1 MGADARVTIV
11 VACGA
16 FKGSLTAIE
25 ACHHA
30 AEGAR
35 RAHPDTDVVERP
47 VADGGGGSLEVMV
60 AGGARPVPV
69 TASGPTGQPV
79 ETSFAAIDPDTAFVE
94 MADACGLLRLP
105 DDTPAP
111 LEASSRGVG
120 EVILAALRSGRG
132 NIHLGIGGSA
142 STDGGTGMLSA
153 LGVRFLDAA
162 GEELPDGGGSLL
174 RLDRVDLDGLDPAVR
189 AARIL
194 VACDVDN
201 PLLGQLG
208 AARVYGPQKGAD
220 PEQVEELE
228 AGLSRLAEVLRNQGL
243 DVDPD
248 APGSGAAGGVGFTAR
263 ELLGASL
270 DPGFEVLGTLTGL
283 EDVVSAADLVVTGEG
298 RLDDQTMH
306 GKTPLGVAALCRSHA
321 VPVVAVCGRLDL
333 EADRVA
339 EAGFAAAAALT
350 EKEPDLAKSIANAG
364 PLLEEVAAD
373 VVSRILPARA

>member
-1 MGADARVTIV
+1 MRDDAPVTIV

-35 RAHPDTDVVERP
+35 RAHPDTDVLERP

-60 AGGARPVPV
+60 AGGARPFPV
-69 TASGPTGQPV
+69 TVSGPTGEKV
-79 ETSFAAIDPDTAFVE
+79 DTSFAAIDPDTAFVE
-94 MADACGLLRLP
+94 MADACGLLRLR
-105 DDTPAP
+105 DGQLRP

-120 EVILAALRSGRG
+120 EVLLVALRSGRG

-153 LGVRFLDAA
+153 LGVRFLDSS
-162 GEELPDGGGSLL
+162 GHELPDGGGALVN
-174 RLDRVDLDGLDPAVR
+174 LDRVDLDGLDPLVR
-189 AARIL
+189 ASRIL

-201 PLLGQLG
+201 PLLGPLG
-208 AARVYGPQKGAD
+208 AARVYGPQKGATG
-220 PEQVEELE
+220 EQTEALE
-228 AGLSRLAEVLRNQGL
+228 AGLSRLVDVLRNQGL
-243 DVDPD
+243 AVEPD
-248 APGSGAAGGVGFTAR
+248 TPGSGAAGGVGFAAR

-283 EDVVSAADLVVTGEG
+283 EDVLSAADLVVTGEG

-306 GKTPLGVAALCRSHA
+306 GKTPMGVAALCRSHG

-333 EADRVA
+333 EAHRVA

-350 EKEPDLAKSIANAG
+350 EKEPDLERSMANAG
-364 PLLEEVAAD
+364 PLVEEVAAE
-373 VVSRILPARA
+373 VISRVMP

>member
-1 MGADARVTIV
+1 MTIV

-16 FKGSLTAIE
+16 FKGSLTAVE

-35 RAHPDTDVVERP
+35 RAHPDTDVLERP

-60 AGGARPVPV
+60 AGGARTVPV
-69 TASGPTGQPV
+69 TASGPTGEPV

-105 DDTPAP
+105 GGEARP

-120 EVILAALRSGRG
+120 EVMLAALRSGRG

-142 STDGGTGMLSA
+142 STDGGAGMLAA
-153 LGVRFLDAA
+153 LGARFLDSS
-162 GEELPDGGGSLL
+162 GTELPDGGGALVN
-174 RLDRVDLDGLDPAVR
+174 LDRIDLDGLDPAVR

-201 PLLGQLG
+201 PLLGPLG
-208 AARVYGPQKGAD
+208 AARVYGPQKGAIPD
-220 PEQVEELE
+220 QLDELE
-228 AGLSRLAEVLRNQGL
+228 AGLTRLVRVLRAQGL

-248 APGSGAAGGVGFTAR
+248 APGSGAAGGVGFIAR

-283 EDVVSAADLVVTGEG
+283 EDVLSAADLVITGEG

-306 GKTPLGVAALCRSHA
+306 GKTPMGVAALCRSHA

-333 EADRVA
+333 GADRVA

-350 EKEPDLAKSIANAG
+350 EREPDLARSIANAG
-364 PLLEEVAAD
+364 PLLEEVAAE
-373 VVSRILPARA
+373 VVSRILP

>member
-1 MGADARVTIV
+1 MGDDAGVTIV

-16 FKGSLTAIE
+16 FKGSLTAVE

-35 RAHPDTDVVERP
+35 RAHPDVDVLERP

-60 AGGARPVPV
+60 ASGARTVAV
-69 TASGPTGQPV
+69 TVSGPTGEMV

-105 DDTPAP
+105 SGELRP

-120 EVILAALRSGRG
+120 EVLLAALRSGRG

-162 GEELPDGGGSLL
+162 GNELPDGGGALSE
-174 RLDRVDLDGLDPAVR
+174 LDRVDLDGLDPAVR
-189 AARIL
+189 ASRIL

-201 PLLGQLG
+201 PLLGPLG
-208 AARVYGPQKGAD
+208 AARVYGPQKGATA
-220 PEQVEELE
+220 EQVDDLE
-228 AGLSRLAEVLRNQGL
+228 AGLTRLVEVLRTQGL
-243 DVDPD
+243 NVDPD
-248 APGSGAAGGVGFTAR
+248 APGSGAAGGVGFAAR

-283 EDVVSAADLVVTGEG
+283 EDVVSAAELVVTGEG

-306 GKTPLGVAALCRSHA
+306 GKTPMGVAALCRTHA

-339 EAGFAAAAALT
+339 AAGFAAAAALI
-350 EKEPDLAKSIANAG
+350 EKEPDLARSMANAG
-364 PLLEEVAAD
+364 PLLEDVAAE
-373 VVSRILPARA
+373 VISRILP

>member
-1 MGADARVTIV
+1 MTIV

-16 FKGSLTAIE
+16 FKGSLTAVE

-35 RAHPDTDVVERP
+35 RAHPDSDVLERP

-60 AGGARPVPV
+60 AGGARTVPV
-69 TASGPTGQPV
+69 TVSGPTGESV
-79 ETSFAAIDPDTAFVE
+79 ATCFAAIDPDTAFVE

-105 DDTPAP
+105 DGRPRP
-111 LEASSRGVG
+111 LDASSRGVG
-120 EVILAALRSGRG
+120 EVMLAALRSGRG

-153 LGVRFLDAA
+153 LGVRFLDSSGA
-162 GEELPDGGGSLL
+162 ELPDGGGALVD
-174 RLDRVDLDGLDPAVR
+174 LDRVDLTGLDPAVR
-189 AARIL
+189 AARIR

-201 PLLGQLG
+201 PLLGPLG
-208 AARVYGPQKGAD
+208 AARVYGPQKGASAD
-220 PEQVEELE
+220 DVAALE
-228 AGLSRLAEVLRNQGL
+228 AGLARLVEVLRAQGL

-248 APGSGAAGGVGFTAR
+248 APGSGAAGGVGFAAR

-270 DPGFEVLGTLTGL
+270 DSGFEVLGTLTGL
-283 EDVVSAADLVVTGEG
+283 EDVLSAADLVVTGEG

-306 GKTPLGVAALCRSHA
+306 GKTPMGVAALCRSHG

-339 EAGFAAAAALT
+339 EAGFSAAAALT
-350 EKEPDLAKSIANAG
+350 EKEPDLARAMADAG
-364 PLLEEVAAD
+364 RLLEDVAAE
-373 VVSRILPARA
+373 VVARILP

>member
-1 MGADARVTIV
+1 MTIV

-16 FKGSLTAIE
+16 FKGSLTAVE

-35 RAHPDTDVVERP
+35 RAHPDVDVLERP

-60 AGGARPVPV
+60 ASGARTVAV
-69 TASGPTGQPV
+69 TVSGPTGEMV

-105 DDTPAP
+105 GGELRP

-120 EVILAALRSGRG
+120 EVLLAALRSGRG

-162 GEELPDGGGSLL
+162 GNELPDGGGALSE
-174 RLDRVDLDGLDPAVR
+174 LDRVDLDGLDPAVR
-189 AARIL
+189 ASRIL

-201 PLLGQLG
+201 PLLGPLG
-208 AARVYGPQKGAD
+208 AARVYGPQKGATA
-220 PEQVEELE
+220 EQVDDLE
-228 AGLSRLAEVLRNQGL
+228 AGLTRLVEVLRTQGL
-243 DVDPD
+243 NVDPD
-248 APGSGAAGGVGFTAR
+248 APGSGAAGGVGFAAR

-283 EDVVSAADLVVTGEG
+283 EDVVSAAELVVTGEG

-306 GKTPLGVAALCRSHA
+306 GKTPMGVAALCRTHA

-339 EAGFAAAAALT
+339 AAGFAAAAALT
-350 EKEPDLAKSIANAG
+350 EKEPDLARSMANAG
-364 PLLEEVAAD
+364 PLLEDVAAE
-373 VVSRILPARA
+373 VISRILP

>member
-1 MGADARVTIV
+1 MTIV

-35 RAHPDTDVVERP
+35 RAHPDADVVERP

-60 AGGARPVPV
+60 AGGARRVPV
-69 TASGPTGQPV
+69 TVAGPTGDAV
-79 ETSFAAIDPDTAFVE
+79 DTAYAAIDPDTAFVE

-105 DDTPAP
+105 GGTPRP
-111 LEASSRGVG
+111 VEASSRGVG
-120 EVILAALRSGRG
+120 EAILADLRSGRG

-153 LGVRFLDAA
+153 LGARFLDER
-162 GEELPDGGGSLL
+162 GDELPDGGGSLVH
-174 RLDRVDLDGLDPAVR
+174 LDSVDLSALDPAVR

-201 PLLGQLG
+201 PLLGPLG
-208 AARVYGPQKGAD
+208 AARVYAPQKGAT
-220 PEQVEELE
+220 PVEVGLLE
-228 AGLSRLAEVLRNQGL
+228 AGLTRLVEVLRGQGMA
-243 DVDPD
+243 VDPE

-270 DPGFEVLGTLTGL
+270 DPGFTVLGTLTGL
-283 EDVVSAADLVVTGEG
+283 EDVVSAADVVVTGEG

-333 EADRVA
+333 EAHRVA
-339 EAGFAAAAALT
+339 EAGFVAAAALT
-350 EKEPDLAKSIANAG
+350 EVEPDLEKSIANAG
-364 PLLEEVAAD
+364 PLLED
-373 VVSRILPARA
+373 VTAKVISRILP

>member
-1 MGADARVTIV
+1 MGNDAGVTIV

-35 RAHPDTDVVERP
+35 RAHPDTDVVVRP

-60 AGGARPVPV
+60 AGGAREVRV
-69 TASGPTGQPV
+69 TASGPTGEAV

-105 DDTPAP
+105 GGRMRP
-111 LEASSRGVG
+111 LESSSRGVG
-120 EVILAALRSGRG
+120 EVLLAALRSGRG

-142 STDGGTGMLSA
+142 STDGGSGMLSA
-153 LGVRFLDAA
+153 LGARFLDSS
-162 GEELPDGGGSLL
+162 GTELPDGGGALVN
-174 RLDRVDLDGLDPAVR
+174 LDRVDLDGIDPAVR
-189 AARIL
+189 ASRIL

-201 PLLGQLG
+201 PLLGPLG
-208 AARVYGPQKGAD
+208 AARVYGPQKGASAD
-220 PEQVEELE
+220 QIEALE
-228 AGLSRLAEVLRNQGL
+228 AGLARLVEVLRGQGL
-243 DVDPD
+243 EVDPD
-248 APGSGAAGGVGFTAR
+248 APGSGAAGGVGFAAR
-263 ELLGASL
+263 ELLDASL

-306 GKTPLGVAALCRSHA
+306 GKTPMGVAALCRSHA

-333 EADRVA
+333 GADRVA

-350 EKEPDLAKSIANAG
+350 EREPDLARSMANAG
-364 PLLEEVAAD
+364 ALLEDVAAE
-373 VVSRILPARA
+373 VVSRILP

>member
-1 MGADARVTIV
+1 MTIV
-11 VACGA
+11 MACGA

-60 AGGARPVPV
+60 AGGARRIPV
-69 TASGPTGQPV
+69 TVSGPTGRPV

-105 DDTPAP
+105 GGRMRP

-153 LGVRFLDAA
+153 LGARFLDSS
-162 GEELPDGGGSLL
+162 GVDLPDGGGALVH
-174 RLDRVDLDGLDPAVR
+174 LDRVELGGLDPAVR
-189 AARIL
+189 ASRIR

-201 PLLGQLG
+201 PLLGPLG
-208 AARVYGPQKGAD
+208 AARVYGPQKGALPREVD
-220 PEQVEELE
+220 DLE
-228 AGLSRLAEVLRNQGL
+228 AGLSRLVEVLRAQGL
-243 DVDPD
+243 DTDPD
-248 APGSGAAGGVGFTAR
+248 APGSGAAGGVGFAAR
-263 ELLGASL
+263 EVLGASL

-306 GKTPLGVAALCRSHA
+306 GKTPMGVAALCRSHA

-339 EAGFAAAAALT
+339 EAGFVAAAALT
-350 EKEPDLAKSIANAG
+350 EVEPDLARSMANAG
-364 PLLEEVAAD
+364 ALLEVVAAE
-373 VVSRILPARA
+373 VISRVLP

>member
-1 MGADARVTIV
+1 MGDDAGVTIV

-25 ACHHA
+25 SCHHA

-35 RAHPDTDVVERP
+35 RAHPDADVVERP

-69 TASGPTGQPV
+69 TASGPTGEKV

-105 DDTPAP
+105 DDIPRP

-120 EVILAALRSGRG
+120 EVMLEALRSGRG

-153 LGVRFLDAA
+153 LGVRFLDSD
-162 GEELPDGGGSLL
+162 GNELPDGGGSLL
-174 RLDRVDLDGLDPAVR
+174 HLDRVDLDGLDPAVR
-189 AARIL
+189 AARVL

-201 PLLGQLG
+201 PLLGPLG
-208 AARVYGPQKGAD
+208 AARVYGPQKGASPGEVD
-220 PEQVEELE
+220 ILE
-228 AGLSRLAEVLRNQGL
+228 AGLARLAEVLRAQGL

-248 APGSGAAGGVGFTAR
+248 APGSGAAGGVGFTVR

-306 GKTPLGVAALCRSHA
+306 GKTPLGVASLCRTHG

-333 EADRVA
+333 GAERVA

-350 EKEPDLAKSIANAG
+350 EVEPDLERSMADAG
-364 PLLEEVAAD
+364 PLLEGVAAD
-373 VVSRILPARA
+373 VISRILP

>member
-1 MGADARVTIV
+1 MGNDAGVTIV

-35 RAHPDTDVVERP
+35 RALPDADVVERP

-60 AGGARPVPV
+60 AGGARTVPV
-69 TASGPTGQPV
+69 TVSGPTGETI

-105 DDTPAP
+105 NGTPRP

-142 STDGGTGMLSA
+142 STDGGAGMLAA
-153 LGVRFLDAA
+153 LGARFLDAN
-162 GEELPDGGGSLL
+162 GDDLPDGGGALVH
-174 RLDRVDLDGLDPAVR
+174 LDRVDLSNLDPAVP
-189 AARIL
+189 ASRIR
-194 VACDVDN
+194 VASDVDN
-201 PLLGQLG
+201 PLLGPIG
-208 AARVYGPQKGAD
+208 AARMYGPQKGAS
-220 PEQVEELE
+220 PEQVETLD
-228 AGLSRLAEVLRNQGL
+228 AGLARLVEVLRNQGL
-243 DVDPD
+243 DVAPD
-248 APGSGAAGGVGFTAR
+248 APGSGAAGGVGFAAR
-263 ELLGASL
+263 ELLGATL
-270 DPGFEVLGTLTGL
+270 DQGFEVLGSLTGL
-283 EDVVSAADLVVTGEG
+283 EDVVSAADLVITGEG

-306 GKTPLGVAALCRSHA
+306 GKTPMGVAALCRTHG

-333 EADRVA
+333 RADRVSA
-339 EAGFAAAAALT
+339 AGFVAASALT
-350 EKEPDLAKSIANAG
+350 EKEPDLARSIANAG
-364 PLLEEVAAD
+364 PLLEDVTAD
-373 VVSRILPARA
+373 VVSRVLA

>member
-1 MGADARVTIV
+1 MTIV

-69 TASGPTGQPV
+69 TASGPTGDPV

-105 DDTPAP
+105 GDTPRP

-120 EVILAALRSGRG
+120 EVLLAALRSGRG

-153 LGVRFLDAA
+153 LGVRFLDADGA
-162 GEELPDGGGSLL
+162 ELPDGGGSLVQ
-174 RLDRVDLDGLDPAVR
+174 LDRVDLDGLDPAVR
-189 AARIL
+189 VARVL

-201 PLLGQLG
+201 PLLGPLG
-208 AARVYGPQKGAD
+208 AAEMPTTRGRNHVEHASGTRPRRVNTNPN
-220 PEQVEELE
+220 
-228 AGLSRLAEVLRNQGL
+228 LA
-243 DVDPD
+243 
-248 APGSGAAGGVGFTAR
+248 
-263 ELLGASL
+263 
-270 DPGFEVLGTLTGL
+270 
-283 EDVVSAADLVVTGEG
+283 VSAAMRTSVGKVMVTPTPAAEPLIAEMTGLVM
-298 RLDDQTMH
+298 R
-306 GKTPLGVAALCRSHA
+306 
-321 VPVVAVCGRLDL
+321 
-333 EADRVA
+333 
-339 EAGFAAAAALT
+339 
-350 EKEPDLAKSIANAG
+350 
-364 PLLEEVAAD
+364 
-373 VVSRILPARA
+373 

>member
-1 MGADARVTIV
+1 MTIV

-35 RAHPDTDVVERP
+35 RAYPDADVVERP

-60 AGGARPVPV
+60 AGGARQMPV
-69 TASGPTGQPV
+69 TVSGPTGDPV
-79 ETSFAAIDPDTAFVE
+79 ESSFAAIDPDTAFVE

-105 DDTPAP
+105 GGIPRPID
-111 LEASSRGVG
+111 ASSRGVG
-120 EVILAALRSGRG
+120 EAILAALRSGRG

-153 LGVRFLDAA
+153 LGARFLDAD
-162 GEELPDGGGSLL
+162 GRELPDGGGSLIHL
-174 RLDRVDLDGLDPAVR
+174 HSVDLDGLDPAVQ

-201 PLLGQLG
+201 PLLGPLG
-208 AARVYGPQKGAD
+208 AARVYAPQKGAT
-220 PEQVEELE
+220 PEEVDTLE
-228 AGLSRLAEVLRNQGL
+228 AGLTRLVEVLQNQGM
-243 DVDPD
+243 DVDPE
-248 APGSGAAGGVGFTAR
+248 AFGSGAAGGVGFTAR
-263 ELLGASL
+263 EVLDASL
-270 DPGFEVLGTLTGL
+270 DPGFTVLGTLTGL

-306 GKTPLGVAALCRSHA
+306 GKTPMGVAALCRTHA

-339 EAGFAAAAALT
+339 DAGFAAAAALT
-350 EKEPDLAKSIANAG
+350 EVEPDLERAMANAG
-364 PLLEEVAAD
+364 ALLEDVAAE
-373 VVSRILPARA
+373 VISRVLP

>member
-1 MGADARVTIV
+1 MTIV

-35 RAHPDTDVVERP
+35 RAHPDADVVERP

-69 TASGPTGQPV
+69 TASGPTGDPV

-105 DDTPAP
+105 GDTPRP

-120 EVILAALRSGRG
+120 EVLLAALRSGRG

-153 LGVRFLDAA
+153 LGVRFLDADGA
-162 GEELPDGGGSLL
+162 ELPDGGGSLVQ
-174 RLDRVDLDGLDPAVR
+174 LDRVDLDGLDPAVR
-189 AARIL
+189 VARVL

-201 PLLGQLG
+201 PLLGPLG
-208 AARVYGPQKGAD
+208 AARVYGPQKGATD
-220 PEQVEELE
+220 DEVETLE
-228 AGLSRLAEVLRNQGL
+228 AGLARLVEVLRAQGL

-270 DPGFEVLGTLTGL
+270 DPGFQVLGTLTGL

-306 GKTPLGVAALCRSHA
+306 GKTPLGVAALCRSHG

-339 EAGFAAAAALT
+339 DAGFAAAAALT
-350 EKEPDLAKSIANAG
+350 EVEPDIERSIANAG
-364 PLLEEVAAD
+364 PLLEGVAAE
-373 VVSRILPARA
+373 VISRVLP

>member
-1 MGADARVTIV
+1 MGDDAGVTIV

-35 RAHPDTDVVERP
+35 RAHPDADVVERP

-60 AGGARPVPV
+60 AGGARPVAV
-69 TASGPTGQPV
+69 TASGPTGDPV

-105 DDTPAP
+105 DDIPRP
-111 LEASSRGVG
+111 LDASSRGVG
-120 EVILAALRSGRG
+120 EVLLAALRSGRG

-153 LGVRFLDAA
+153 LGARFLDSD
-162 GEELPDGGGSLL
+162 GDELPDGGGSLL
-174 RLDRVDLDGLDPAVR
+174 RLDSVDLDGLDPAVR
-189 AARIL
+189 AARVL
-194 VACDVDN
+194 VACDDDN
-201 PLLGQLG
+201 PLLGPLG
-208 AARVYGPQKGAD
+208 AARVYGPQKGAT
-220 PEQVEELE
+220 PEEVEALE
-228 AGLSRLAEVLRNQGL
+228 AGLARLVEVLRAQGL

-248 APGSGAAGGVGFTAR
+248 APGSGAAGGVGFAAR

-270 DPGFEVLGTLTGL
+270 DPGFQVLGTLTGL

-339 EAGFAAAAALT
+339 DAGFAAAAALT
-350 EKEPDLAKSIANAG
+350 EVEPDLGRSMANAG
-364 PLLEEVAAD
+364 PLLEGVAAE
-373 VVSRILPARA
+373 VISRILP

>member
-1 MGADARVTIV
+1 MGDDAGVTIV

-60 AGGARPVPV
+60 AGGARPMPV
-69 TASGPTGQPV
+69 TASGPTGDPV

-105 DDTPAP
+105 GGVPRP

-120 EVILAALRSGRG
+120 EVMLEALRSGRG

-153 LGVRFLDAA
+153 LGVRFLDSD
-162 GEELPDGGGSLL
+162 GNELPDGGGAL
-174 RLDRVDLDGLDPAVR
+174 RRLATVDLDGLDPAVR
-189 AARIL
+189 AARVL

-201 PLLGQLG
+201 PLLGPLG
-208 AARVYGPQKGAD
+208 AARVYGPQKGASPD
-220 PEQVEELE
+220 QIDALE
-228 AGLSRLAEVLRNQGL
+228 AGLARLVEVLRNQGL

-248 APGSGAAGGVGFTAR
+248 APGSGAAGGVGFIAR

-306 GKTPLGVAALCRSHA
+306 GKTPLGVAALCRTHG

-339 EAGFAAAAALT
+339 AAGFVTAAALT
-350 EKEPDLAKSIANAG
+350 EKEPDIKRSIANAG
-364 PLLEEVAAD
+364 PLLEAVSAE
-373 VVSRILPARA
+373 VVSRVLP

>member
-1 MGADARVTIV
+1 MTIV

-35 RAHPDTDVVERP
+35 RAHPDADVVERP

-60 AGGARPVPV
+60 AGGARRVPV
-69 TASGPTGQPV
+69 TVAGPTGDAV
-79 ETSFAAIDPDTAFVE
+79 DTAYAAIDPDTAFVE

-105 DDTPAP
+105 GGTHRPV
-111 LEASSRGVG
+111 EASSRGVG
-120 EVILAALRSGRG
+120 EAILAALRSGRG

-153 LGVRFLDAA
+153 LGARFLDER
-162 GEELPDGGGSLL
+162 GDELPDGGGSLVH
-174 RLDRVDLDGLDPAVR
+174 LDSVDLSALDPAVR
-189 AARIL
+189 AARIF

-201 PLLGQLG
+201 PLLGPLG
-208 AARVYGPQKGAD
+208 AARVYAPQKGAT
-220 PEQVEELE
+220 PEEVDLLE
-228 AGLSRLAEVLRNQGL
+228 AGLTRLVEVLRGQ
-243 DVDPD
+243 DMAVDPE

-270 DPGFEVLGTLTGL
+270 DPGFTVLGTLTGL
-283 EDVVSAADLVVTGEG
+283 EDVVSAADVVVTGEG

-333 EADRVA
+333 EAHRVA
-339 EAGFAAAAALT
+339 EAGFVAAAALT
-350 EKEPDLAKSIANAG
+350 EVEPDLEKSIANAG
-364 PLLEEVAAD
+364 PLLEDVTAEVI
-373 VVSRILPARA
+373 SRILP

>member
-1 MGADARVTIV
+1 MGDDAGVTIV

-35 RAHPDTDVVERP
+35 RAHPDADVVERP

-60 AGGARPVPV
+60 AGGARPVAV
-69 TASGPTGQPV
+69 TASGPTGDPV

-94 MADACGLLRLP
+94 MADSCGLLRLP
-105 DDTPAP
+105 DDIPRP
-111 LEASSRGVG
+111 LDASSRGVG
-120 EVILAALRSGRG
+120 EVLLAALRSGRG

-153 LGVRFLDAA
+153 LGARFLDSD
-162 GEELPDGGGSLL
+162 GDELPDGGGSLL
-174 RLDRVDLDGLDPAVR
+174 RLDSVDLDGLDPAVR
-189 AARIL
+189 AARVL

-201 PLLGQLG
+201 PLLGPLG
-208 AARVYGPQKGAD
+208 AARVYGPQKGAT
-220 PEQVEELE
+220 PEEVETLE
-228 AGLSRLAEVLRNQGL
+228 AGLARLVEVLRAQGL

-248 APGSGAAGGVGFTAR
+248 APGSGAAGGVGFAAR

-339 EAGFAAAAALT
+339 DAGFAAAAALT
-350 EKEPDLAKSIANAG
+350 EVEPDIERSMANAG
-364 PLLEEVAAD
+364 PLLEGVAAE
-373 VVSRILPARA
+373 VISRILP

>member
-1 MGADARVTIV
+1 MGNDVVVTIV

-35 RAHPDTDVVERP
+35 RAYPDADVLERP

-60 AGGARPVPV
+60 AGGARRIPV
-69 TASGPTGQPV
+69 TASGPTGETV
-79 ETSFAAIDPDTAFVE
+79 DTSFAAIDPDTAFVE

-105 DDTPAP
+105 GGRMSP
-111 LEASSRGVG
+111 LESSSRGVG

-153 LGVRFLDAA
+153 LGARFLDSS
-162 GEELPDGGGSLL
+162 GVELPDGGGALVH
-174 RLDRVDLDGLDPAVR
+174 LDSVDLDGLDPAVLVS
-189 AARIL
+189 RIL

-201 PLLGQLG
+201 PLLGPLG
-208 AARVYGPQKGAD
+208 AARVYGPQKGATPD
-220 PEQVEELE
+220 QVAGLE
-228 AGLSRLAEVLRNQGL
+228 AGLSRLVEVLRDHGL
-243 DVDPD
+243 DTDPD
-248 APGSGAAGGVGFTAR
+248 APGSGAAGGVGFAAR

-270 DPGFEVLGTLTGL
+270 DPGFGVLGTLTGL

-306 GKTPLGVAALCRSHA
+306 GKTPMGIAALCRSHG

-350 EKEPDLAKSIANAG
+350 EVEPDLDRSMANAG
-364 PLLEEVAAD
+364 ALLEDVAAE
-373 VVSRILPARA
+373 VVSRILS

>member
-1 MGADARVTIV
+1 MTIV

-35 RAHPDTDVVERP
+35 RAHPDADVVERP

-69 TASGPTGQPV
+69 TASGPTGDPV

-94 MADACGLLRLP
+94 MADACGLLRLR
-105 DDTPAP
+105 DDIPRP
-111 LEASSRGVG
+111 LQASSRGVG
-120 EVILAALRSGRG
+120 EVLLAALRSGRG

-153 LGVRFLDAA
+153 LGVRFLDSD
-162 GEELPDGGGSLL
+162 GNELPDGGGSLV

-189 AARIL
+189 VARVL

-201 PLLGQLG
+201 PLLGPVG
-208 AARVYGPQKGAD
+208 AARVYGPQKGASA
-220 PEQVEELE
+220 EEVETLE
-228 AGLSRLAEVLRNQGL
+228 AGLARLVEVLRTQGL

-248 APGSGAAGGVGFTAR
+248 APGSGAAGGVGFAAR

-270 DPGFEVLGTLTGL
+270 DPGFKVLGTLTGL

-306 GKTPLGVAALCRSHA
+306 GKTPLGVAALCRSHG

-339 EAGFAAAAALT
+339 DAGFAAAAALT
-350 EKEPDLAKSIANAG
+350 EVEPDIERSIANAG
-364 PLLEEVAAD
+364 PLLEGVAAE
-373 VVSRILPARA
+373 VISRVLP

>member
-1 MGADARVTIV
+1 MRDDAPVTIV

-16 FKGSLTAIE
+16 FKGSLTAVE

-35 RAHPDTDVVERP
+35 RAHPDTDVLERP

-69 TASGPTGQPV
+69 TVSGPTGEDV
-79 ETSFAAIDPDTAFVE
+79 DTSYAAIDPDTAFVE

-105 DDTPAP
+105 HGQLRP
-111 LEASSRGVG
+111 LESSSRGVG
-120 EVILAALRSGRG
+120 EVLLAALRSGRG

-142 STDGGTGMLSA
+142 STDGGAGMLSA
-153 LGVRFLDAA
+153 LGVRFLDAS
-162 GEELPDGGGSLL
+162 GRELPDGGGALVD
-174 RLDRVDLDGLDPAVR
+174 LDRVDLTHLDPLVR
-189 AARIL
+189 ASRIL

-201 PLLGQLG
+201 PLLGPLG
-208 AARVYGPQKGAD
+208 AARVYGPQKGATGENID
-220 PEQVEELE
+220 ALE
-228 AGLSRLAEVLRNQGL
+228 AGLSRLVDVLRGQGL

-248 APGSGAAGGVGFTAR
+248 APGSGAAGGVGFAAR
-263 ELLGASL
+263 ELLGAAL
-270 DPGFEVLGTLTGL
+270 DPGFEVLGSLTGL
-283 EDVVSAADLVVTGEG
+283 EDVLSAADLVVTGEG

-306 GKTPLGVAALCRSHA
+306 GKTPMGVAALCRSHG

-333 EADRVA
+333 EAHRVT

-350 EKEPDLAKSIANAG
+350 EKEPDLQRSMANAG
-364 PLLEEVAAD
+364 PLLEEVSAE
-373 VVSRILPARA
+373 VISRVLP

>member
-1 MGADARVTIV
+1 MGDDAGVTIV

-35 RAHPDTDVVERP
+35 RAHPDADVVERP

-60 AGGARPVPV
+60 AGGARPVAV
-69 TASGPTGQPV
+69 TASGPTGDPV

-105 DDTPAP
+105 DDIPRP
-111 LEASSRGVG
+111 LDASSRGVG
-120 EVILAALRSGRG
+120 EVLLAALRSGRG

-153 LGVRFLDAA
+153 LGARFLDSD
-162 GEELPDGGGSLL
+162 GDELPDGGGSLL
-174 RLDRVDLDGLDPAVR
+174 RLDSVDLDGLDPAVR
-189 AARIL
+189 AARVL

-201 PLLGQLG
+201 PLLGPLG
-208 AARVYGPQKGAD
+208 AARVYGPQKGAT
-220 PEQVEELE
+220 PEEVEALE
-228 AGLSRLAEVLRNQGL
+228 AGLARLVEVLRAQGL

-248 APGSGAAGGVGFTAR
+248 APGSGAAGGVGFAAR

-270 DPGFEVLGTLTGL
+270 DPGFQVLGTLTGL

-339 EAGFAAAAALT
+339 DAGFAAAAALT
-350 EKEPDLAKSIANAG
+350 EVEPDLGRSMANAG
-364 PLLEEVAAD
+364 PLLEGVAAE
-373 VVSRILPARA
+373 VISRILP

>member
-1 MGADARVTIV
+1 M
-11 VACGA
+11 
-16 FKGSLTAIE
+16 
-25 ACHHA
+25 
-30 AEGAR
+30 
-35 RAHPDTDVVERP
+35 
-47 VADGGGGSLEVMV
+47 
-60 AGGARPVPV
+60 
-69 TASGPTGQPV
+69 
-79 ETSFAAIDPDTAFVE
+79 
-94 MADACGLLRLP
+94 
-105 DDTPAP
+105 
-111 LEASSRGVG
+111 
-120 EVILAALRSGRG
+120 
-132 NIHLGIGGSA
+132 
-142 STDGGTGMLSA
+142 
-153 LGVRFLDAA
+153 
-162 GEELPDGGGSLL
+162 
-174 RLDRVDLDGLDPAVR
+174 
-189 AARIL
+189 
-194 VACDVDN
+194 
-201 PLLGQLG
+201 
-208 AARVYGPQKGAD
+208 
-220 PEQVEELE
+220 
-228 AGLSRLAEVLRNQGL
+228 
-243 DVDPD
+243 DPD

>member
-1 MGADARVTIV
+1 MTIV

-35 RAHPDTDVVERP
+35 RAHPDADVVERP

-60 AGGARPVPV
+60 AGGARAVPV
-69 TASGPTGQPV
+69 TVSGPTGEPV
-79 ETSFAAIDPDTAFVE
+79 DTSFAAIDPDTAFVE

-105 DDTPAP
+105 GGELRP
-111 LEASSRGVG
+111 LESSSRGVG

-142 STDGGTGMLSA
+142 STDGGAGMLAA
-153 LGVRFLDAA
+153 LGVRFLDAHGA
-162 GEELPDGGGSLL
+162 DLPDGGGSLVD
-174 RLDRVDLDGLDPAVR
+174 LDRVDLTGLDPAVR
-189 AARIL
+189 AARFR
-194 VACDVDN
+194 VASDVDN
-201 PLLGQLG
+201 PLLGPIG
-208 AARVYGPQKGAD
+208 AAPVYAPQKGATPD
-220 PEQVEELE
+220 QAAVLD
-228 AGLSRLAEVLRNQGL
+228 AGLTRLVEVLRSQGI

-248 APGSGAAGGVGFTAR
+248 AAGAGAAGGVGFAAR
-263 ELLGASL
+263 EVLGATLES
-270 DPGFEVLGTLTGL
+270 GFDVLGTLTGL
-283 EDVVSAADLVVTGEG
+283 EDVVSAADLVITGEG

-306 GKTPLGVAALCRSHA
+306 GKTPMGVAALCRSHA

-333 EADRVA
+333 GADRVA

-350 EKEPDLAKSIANAG
+350 EREPDLQRSMANAG
-364 PLLEEVAAD
+364 PLLAD
-373 VVSRILPARA
+373 VTAKVVTRVLP

>member
-1 MGADARVTIV
+1 MRDDAGVTIV

-25 ACHHA
+25 ACYHA

-35 RAHPDTDVVERP
+35 RAYPDADVVERP

-60 AGGARPVPV
+60 AGGARRVPV
-69 TASGPTGQPV
+69 TVSGPTGDPV

-105 DDTPAP
+105 GGTPRP
-111 LEASSRGVG
+111 VEASSRGVG
-120 EVILAALRSGRG
+120 EAILAALRSGRG

-153 LGVRFLDAA
+153 LGARFLDAN
-162 GEELPDGGGSLL
+162 GDELPDGGGSLVH
-174 RLDRVDLDGLDPAVR
+174 LDSVDLSGLDPAVR
-189 AARIL
+189 AARVL

-201 PLLGQLG
+201 PLLGPLG
-208 AARVYGPQKGAD
+208 AARVYAPQKGATPD
-220 PEQVEELE
+220 EVDMLE
-228 AGLSRLAEVLRNQGL
+228 AGLTRLVEVLRDQGT
-243 DVDPD
+243 DVDPE

-270 DPGFEVLGTLTGL
+270 DPGFTVLGTLTGL
-283 EDVVSAADLVVTGEG
+283 EDVVSAADVVVTGEG

-333 EADRVA
+333 EAHRVA

-350 EKEPDLAKSIANAG
+350 EVEPDLERSMANAG
-364 PLLEEVAAD
+364 PLLEDVAAE
-373 VVSRILPARA
+373 VISRILP

>member
-1 MGADARVTIV
+1 MRDDGRVTIV

-16 FKGSLTAIE
+16 FKGSLTAVE

-35 RAHPDTDVVERP
+35 RAHPDADVVERP

-69 TASGPTGQPV
+69 TASGPTGETV
-79 ETSFAAIDPDTAFVE
+79 HTSFAAIDPDTAFVE

-105 DDTPAP
+105 DGRPRP

-120 EVILAALRSGRG
+120 EVLLAALRSGRG

-153 LGVRFLDAA
+153 LGVRFLDSS
-162 GEELPDGGGSLL
+162 GRELPDGGGALQD
-174 RLDRVDLDGLDPAVR
+174 LDRVDLEGLDPLVR
-189 AARIL
+189 ASRIL

-201 PLLGQLG
+201 PLLGPLG
-208 AARVYGPQKGAD
+208 AARVYGPQKGATE
-220 PEQVEELE
+220 EQIDVLE
-228 AGLSRLAEVLRNQGL
+228 AGLRRLVDVLGEQGL
-243 DVDPD
+243 NVDPD
-248 APGSGAAGGVGFTAR
+248 APGSGAAGGVGFAAR

-283 EDVVSAADLVVTGEG
+283 EDVLSAADLVVTGEG

-306 GKTPLGVAALCRSHA
+306 GKTPMGVAALCRSHG

-333 EADRVA
+333 EAERVA
-339 EAGFAAAAALT
+339 EAGFVAAAALT
-350 EKEPDLAKSIANAG
+350 EKEPDLDRSIANAG
-364 PLLEEVAAD
+364 PLLEDVAAE
-373 VVSRILPARA
+373 VVSRILP